1 MEVANSEAENIAPLD
16 SEEVAAETERATEVL
31 APHLRQTPT
40 RLSDHFSEQLGVEV
54 YLKPENFQRTGSFK
68 VRGAG
73 YALSKLDNHQRRW
86 GVVAASAGNHAQGVA
101 AAALR
106 MNIKALIVM
115 PESTPNTKLDAVRAL
130 GAEVELY
137 GPTFDD
143 AYGRAR
149 EIESERG
156 LAMIPPFN
164 HPDVI
169 AGQGT
174 VGLEILDEVPEVGT
188 IIVSV
193 GGGGLIAGLAAAVK
207 SRRPD
212 VRIIGVVA
220 SGADSLSRSMNV
232 GSIVATDTIKTIAD
246 GIAVKRVGE
255 LCFPL
260 IQKLV
265 DQVVTVDD
273 DHMARAILSLLE
285 RERMLAEAAGAAP
298 LAALVERR
306 VRVTGKVVALI
317 SGGNLDVNL
326 LSRIIG
332 KGLALQNR
340 YARIQV
346 VLHDVPGSLMNLSR
360 IVADERV
367 NIIHIEHDR
376 MSTAVPINHT
386 VSTLYLE
393 LRGREHLESLVH
405 KLLAEGYE
413 VWREDNQP

>member
-1 MEVANSEAENIAPLD
+1 MEVAKTPANEEKPLD
-16 SEEVAAETERATEVL
+16 AGEVAGEAARAAEIL
-31 APHLRQTPT
+31 APHLRPTPA
-40 RLSDHFSEQLGVEV
+40 RLSEYFSEQLGVEV

-73 YALSKLDNHQRRW
+73 YALSKLSEQQRSW
-86 GVVAASAGNHAQGVA
+86 GVVTASAGNHAQGVA
-101 AAALR
+101 SAAKR
-106 MNIKALIVM
+106 MSMKALIVM
-115 PESTPNTKLDAVRAL
+115 PEITPNTKLDAVRDL
-130 GAEVELY
+130 GAEVVLH
-137 GPTFDD
+137 GSTFDD
-143 AYGRAR
+143 AYDHAR
-149 EIESERG
+149 KIEAERG

-174 VGLEILDEVPEVGT
+174 VGLEILDEVPDAGT

-207 SRRPD
+207 KRRPD
-212 VRIIGVVA
+212 VRIIGVA
-220 SGADSLSRSMNV
+220 AAGAPSLARSMEAGNV
-232 GSIVATDTIKTIAD
+232 VETNSVKTIAD
-246 GIAVKRVGE
+246 GIAVKRIGK

-260 IQKLV
+260 IQELV
-265 DQVVTVDD
+265 DQVVTVED

-298 LAALVERR
+298 LAALMERR
-306 VRVTGKVVALI
+306 VRVSGKVVALI

-346 VLHDVPGSLMNLSR
+346 VLHDVPGSLMNLSQ
-360 IVADERV
+360 IVAEARV

-393 LRGREHLESLVH
+393 LRGRSHLESLIQ

-413 VWREDNQP
+413 VWREDN

>member
-1 MEVANSEAENIAPLD
+1 MEVAKTPADEEKPLD
-16 SEEVAAETERATEVL
+16 AGEVAEEAARAAEIL
-31 APHLRQTPT
+31 APHLRPTPV
-40 RLSDHFSEQLGVEV
+40 RLSEYFSEQLGVEV

-73 YALSKLDNHQRRW
+73 YALSKLSEQQRSW
-86 GVVAASAGNHAQGVA
+86 GVVTASAGNHAQGVA
-101 AAALR
+101 SAAKR
-106 MNIKALIVM
+106 MGMKALIVM
-115 PESTPNTKLDAVRAL
+115 PEITPNTKLDAVRDL
-130 GAEVELY
+130 GAEVVLH
-137 GPTFDD
+137 GSTFDD
-143 AYGRAR
+143 AYDHAR
-149 EIESERG
+149 KVEAERG

-174 VGLEILDEVPEVGT
+174 VGLEILDEVPDAGT

-193 GGGGLIAGLAAAVK
+193 GGGGLIAGLVAAVK
-207 SRRPD
+207 KRRPD
-212 VRIIGVVA
+212 VRVIGVAA
-220 SGADSLSRSMNV
+220 SGAPSLARSMEA
-232 GSIVATDTIKTIAD
+232 GSVVETDSVKTIAD
-246 GIAVKRVGE
+246 GIAVKRIGK

-260 IQKLV
+260 IQELV
-265 DQVVTVDD
+265 DQVVTVED

-306 VRVTGKVVALI
+306 VRVSGKVVALV

-346 VLHDVPGSLMNLSR
+346 VLHDVPGSLMNLSQ
-360 IVADERV
+360 IVAEARV

-393 LRGREHLESLVH
+393 LRGRSHLESLIQ

-413 VWREDNQP
+413 VWREDN

>member
-1 MEVANSEAENIAPLD
+1 MEVAKSPADEEKPLD
-16 SEEVAAETERATEVL
+16 AGEVAEEAARAAEVL
-31 APHLRQTPT
+31 SPHLRPTPV
-40 RLSDHFSEQLGVEV
+40 RLSEYFTEQLGVEV

-73 YALSKLDNHQRRW
+73 YALSKLSDRQRNW
-86 GVVAASAGNHAQGVA
+86 GVVTASAGNHAQGVA
-101 AAALR
+101 SAAKR
-106 MNIKALIVM
+106 MGMKALIVM
-115 PESTPNTKLDAVRAL
+115 PESTPNTKLDAVREL
-130 GAEVELY
+130 GAEVVLH
-137 GPTFDD
+137 GSSFDD
-143 AYGRAR
+143 AYDHAR
-149 EIESERG
+149 SIESERG

-174 VGLEILDEVPEVGT
+174 VGLEILDEVPDAGT

-193 GGGGLIAGLAAAVK
+193 GGGGLIAGVAAAVK
-207 SRRPD
+207 KRRPD
-212 VRIIGVVA
+212 VRVIGVVA
-220 SGADSLSRSMNV
+220 EGAPSLSRSMEA
-232 GSIVATDTIKTIAD
+232 GKIVAVDSVKTIAD
-246 GIAVKRVGE
+246 GIAVKRVGNF
-255 LCFPL
+255 CFPL
-260 IQKLV
+260 IQELV
-265 DQVVTVDD
+265 DQVVSVED

-285 RERMLAEAAGAAP
+285 RERMLSEAAGAAP
-298 LAALVERR
+298 LAALMERR
-306 VRVTGKVVALI
+306 VRISGKVVVLI

-346 VLHDVPGSLMNLSR
+346 VLHDVPGSLMNLSK
-360 IVADERV
+360 IVADSRV

-376 MSTAVPINHT
+376 MSTQVPINHT

-393 LRGREHLESLVH
+393 LRGRSHLESLVQ

-413 VWREDNQP
+413 VWREDS

>member
-1 MEVANSEAENIAPLD
+1 MELAKSPAEEAQPLD
-16 SEEVAAETERATEVL
+16 PDALAAETVLAAEVL
-31 APHLRQTPT
+31 SPHLRPTPS
-40 RLSDHFSEQLGVEV
+40 RLSEYFSDRLGIEV
-54 YLKPENFQRTGSFK
+54 YLKPENFQRTSSFK
-68 VRGAG
+68 IRGAG
-73 YALSKLDNHQRRW
+73 YALSKLDDQQRRW
-86 GVVAASAGNHAQGVA
+86 GVVTASAGNHAQGVA
-101 AAALR
+101 SSAKQ
-106 MNIKALIVM
+106 MGVKALIVM
-115 PESTPNTKLDAVRAL
+115 PDATPNTKLDAVREL
-130 GAEVELY
+130 GAEVELF

-143 AYGRAR
+143 AYERAR
-149 EIESERG
+149 RIEAERG
-156 LAMIPPFN
+156 LVMIPPFD

-174 VGLEILDEVPEVGT
+174 VGLEILEEVPDAGT

-193 GGGGLIAGLAAAVK
+193 GGGGLIAGLASAVK
-207 SRRPD
+207 KRRPD
-212 VRIIGVVA
+212 VRVIGVVA
-220 SGADSLSRSMNV
+220 GGVPSLQRSLEA
-232 GSIVATDTIKTIAD
+232 GKIVESESIKTIAD
-246 GIAVKRVGE
+246 GIAVRCVGA

-260 IQKLV
+260 IQQFV
-265 DQVVTVDD
+265 DQVVSVED

-285 RERMLAEAAGAAP
+285 RERMLVEAAGAAP
-298 LAALVERR
+298 LAALLERR
-306 VRVTGKVVALI
+306 VRVSGKVVALL

-332 KGLALQNR
+332 KGLALANR

-346 VLHDVPGSLMNLSR
+346 VLHDVPGSLMNLSK

-393 LRGREHLESLVH
+393 LRGRTHLESLVQ

-413 VWREDNQP
+413 VWREDN

>member
-1 MEVANSEAENIAPLD
+1 MELANSTPEDQGPLDADKVASEAE
-16 SEEVAAETERATEVL
+16 AAAEVL
-31 APHLRQTPT
+31 APHLRPTPA
-40 RLSDHFSEQLGVEV
+40 RLSDHFSEQLGVEI

-73 YALSKLDNHQRRW
+73 YALSKLNTQQRRW

-101 AAALR
+101 SAARR
-106 MNIKALIVM
+106 MDIKALIVM

-130 GAEVELY
+130 GAEVELH

-143 AYGRAR
+143 SYERAK
-149 EIESERG
+149 EIESDRG
-156 LAMIPPFN
+156 LAMIPPFD

-174 VGLEILDEVPEVGT
+174 VGLEILDEVPEAGT

-207 SRRPD
+207 KRRPD
-212 VRIIGVVA
+212 VRVIGVVA
-220 SGADSLSRSMNV
+220 SGAASLARSLKA
-232 GSIVATDTIKTIAD
+232 GKIVNTQDIKTIAD
-246 GIAVKRVGE
+246 GIAVKQVGE

-260 IQKLV
+260 IKELV

-298 LAALVERR
+298 LAALLDRR
-306 VRVTGKVVALI
+306 VRVNGKVVALV

-346 VLHDVPGSLMNLSR
+346 VLHDVPGSLMNLSK

-393 LRGREHLESLVH
+393 LRGREHLESLIQ

-413 VWREDNQP
+413 VWREDN

>member
-1 MEVANSEAENIAPLD
+1 MKLANLTPENLGPLDADKVASEAET
-16 SEEVAAETERATEVL
+16 AAGVL
-31 APHLRQTPT
+31 APYLRPT
-40 RLSDHFSEQLGVEV
+40 TARLSEYFSEQLGVEV

-68 VRGAG
+68 IRGAG
-73 YALSKLDNHQRRW
+73 YALSKLDTQQRRW

-101 AAALR
+101 SAARR
-106 MNIKALIVM
+106 MDIKALIVM

-130 GAEVELY
+130 GAEVELH

-143 AYGRAR
+143 AYERAR
-149 EIESERG
+149 EIESDRG

-174 VGLEILDEVPEVGT
+174 VGLEILDEVPEAGT

-193 GGGGLIAGLAAAVK
+193 GGGGLISGLAAAVK
-207 SRRPD
+207 NRRPD
-212 VRIIGVVA
+212 VRVIGVVA
-220 SGADSLSRSMNV
+220 SGADSLARSLEAGKIIN
-232 GSIVATDTIKTIAD
+232 TQDIKTIAD
-246 GIAVKRVGE
+246 GIAVKQVGE

-260 IQKLV
+260 IQELV

-273 DHMARAILSLLE
+273 DRMARAILSLLE

-298 LAALVERR
+298 LAALLDRR
-306 VRVTGKVVALI
+306 VRVSGKVVALI

-346 VLHDVPGSLMNLSR
+346 VLHDVPGSLMNLSK

-393 LRGREHLESLVH
+393 LRGREHLESLIQ
-405 KLLAEGYE
+405 KLLSDGYE
-413 VWREDNQP
+413 VWREDS

>member
-1 MEVANSEAENIAPLD
+1 
-16 SEEVAAETERATEVL
+16 
-31 APHLRQTPT
+31 
-40 RLSDHFSEQLGVEV
+40 VEV

-73 YALSKLDNHQRRW
+73 YALSKLDIRQRRC

-101 AAALR
+101 AAARR
-106 MNIKALIVM
+106 MDIKALIVM

-130 GAEVELY
+130 KAEVELY
-137 GPTFDD
+137 GPSFDD
-143 AYGRAR
+143 AYERAR
-149 EIESERG
+149 QIESERG
-156 LAMIPPFN
+156 LVMIPPFD
-164 HPDVI
+164 HPNVI

-174 VGLEILDEVPEVGT
+174 VGLEILDEVPDAGT
-188 IIVSV
+188 IVVSV

-207 SRRPD
+207 KNRPD
-212 VRIIGVVA
+212 VQVVGVVA
-220 SGADSLSRSMNV
+220 SGADSLARSIEV
-232 GSIVATDTIKTIAD
+232 GKVVESKSVKTIAD
-246 GIAVKRVGE
+246 GIAVKRVGN

-260 IQKLV
+260 IQELV

-273 DHMARAILSLLE
+273 DHMARAILTLLE
-285 RERMLAEAAGAAP
+285 CERMLAEASGAAP
-298 LAALVERR
+298 LAALIERR
-306 VRVTGKVVALI
+306 FRVSGKVVALV

-360 IVADERV
+360 IVANERV

-376 MSTAVPINHT
+376 MSTVVPINHT

-393 LRGREHLESLVH
+393 LRGREHLESLVQI
-405 KLLAEGYE
+405 LLAEGYE
-413 VWREDNQP
+413 VWGEDS

>member
-1 MEVANSEAENIAPLD
+1 MELANSAPEDQGPLDADKVASEAE
-16 SEEVAAETERATEVL
+16 AAAEVL
-31 APHLRQTPT
+31 APHLRPTPA
-40 RLSDHFSEQLGVEV
+40 RLSDHFSEQLGVEI

-73 YALSKLDNHQRRW
+73 YALSKLNTQQRRW

-101 AAALR
+101 SAARR
-106 MNIKALIVM
+106 MDIKALIVM

-130 GAEVELY
+130 GAEVELH

-143 AYGRAR
+143 SYERAK
-149 EIESERG
+149 EIESDRG
-156 LAMIPPFN
+156 LAMIPPFD

-174 VGLEILDEVPEVGT
+174 VGLEILDEVPEAGT
-188 IIVSV
+188 IIASV

-207 SRRPD
+207 KRRPD
-212 VRIIGVVA
+212 VRVIGVVA
-220 SGADSLSRSMNV
+220 SGAASLARSLEA
-232 GSIVATDTIKTIAD
+232 GKIVNTQTIKTIAD
-246 GIAVKRVGE
+246 GIAVKQVGE

-260 IQKLV
+260 IQELV

-298 LAALVERR
+298 LAALLDRR
-306 VRVTGKVVALI
+306 VRVNGKVVALV

-346 VLHDVPGSLMNLSR
+346 VLHDVPGSLMNLSK

-393 LRGREHLESLVH
+393 LRGREHLESLIQ

-413 VWREDNQP
+413 VWREDN

>member
-1 MEVANSEAENIAPLD
+1 MEVAKSEAEKSGPLD
-16 SEEVAAETERATEVL
+16 ANEVAGEAARATEVL
-31 APHLRQTPT
+31 APHLRPT
-40 RLSDHFSEQLGVEV
+40 RARLSEYFSEQLGVEV

-73 YALSKLDNHQRRW
+73 YALSKLDTQQRKW
-86 GVVAASAGNHAQGVA
+86 GVVTASAGNHAQGVA
-101 AAALR
+101 AAARR
-106 MNIKALIVM
+106 MDIKALIVM
-115 PESTPNTKLDAVRAL
+115 PESTPNTKLDAVKAL

-137 GPTFDD
+137 GPAFDD
-143 AYGRAR
+143 AYERAR
-149 EIESERG
+149 QIESERG
-156 LAMIPPFN
+156 LSMIPPFD

-174 VGLEILDEVPEVGT
+174 VGLEILDEVPEAGT
-188 IIVSV
+188 IVVPV

-207 SRRPD
+207 KNRPD
-212 VRIIGVVA
+212 VRVVGVVA
-220 SGADSLSRSMNV
+220 SGAASLARSIEAKN
-232 GSIVATDTIKTIAD
+232 IVATESVKTIAD
-246 GIAVKRVGE
+246 GIAVKRVGD

-260 IQKLV
+260 IQQLV

-298 LAALVERR
+298 LAALMERR
-306 VRVTGKVVALI
+306 FRVSGKVVAVV

-360 IVADERV
+360 IVANERV

-386 VSTLYLE
+386 ISTLYLE
-393 LRGREHLESLVH
+393 LRGREHLESLLQ
-405 KLLAEGYE
+405 KLLVEGYE
-413 VWREDNQP
+413 VWREDS

>member
-1 MEVANSEAENIAPLD
+1 MEVAKTPADEEKPLD
-16 SEEVAAETERATEVL
+16 ADEIAGEAARAAKVL
-31 APHLRQTPT
+31 APHLRPTPV
-40 RLSDHFSEQLGVEV
+40 RLSEYFSEQLGVEV
-54 YLKPENFQRTGSFK
+54 FLKPENFQRTGSFK

-73 YALSKLDNHQRRW
+73 YALSKLNDRQRSW
-86 GVVAASAGNHAQGVA
+86 GVVSASAGNHAQGVA
-101 AAALR
+101 SAAKR
-106 MNIKALIVM
+106 MGVKALIVM
-115 PESTPNTKLDAVRAL
+115 PETTPNTKLDAVREL
-130 GAEVELY
+130 GAEVVLH
-137 GPTFDD
+137 GGTFDD
-143 AYGRAR
+143 AYDHAR
-149 EIESERG
+149 NVEADRG
-156 LAMIPPFN
+156 LAMIPPFD

-174 VGLEILDEVPEVGT
+174 VGLEILDEVPDVGT

-207 SRRPD
+207 KKRPD
-212 VRIIGVVA
+212 VRVIGVA
-220 SGADSLSRSMNV
+220 AAGAPSIARSLEA
-232 GSIVATDTIKTIAD
+232 GGIVEVESVKTIAD
-246 GIAVKRVGE
+246 GIAVKRIGN

-265 DQVVTVDD
+265 DQVVTVED

-285 RERMLAEAAGAAP
+285 RERMLVEAAGAAP
-298 LAALVERR
+298 LAALMERR
-306 VRVTGKVVALI
+306 IRVSGKVVALV

-346 VLHDVPGSLMNLSR
+346 VLHDVPGSLMNLSK
-360 IVADERV
+360 IVANARV

-393 LRGREHLESLVH
+393 LRGRSHLESLVQN
-405 KLLAEGYE
+405 LLAEGYE
-413 VWREDNQP
+413 VWREDN